1 MTDFLN
7 IPGNVKQ
14 SMLPFNLEPNRN
26 SVNQELLSGET
37 NSFMTTLDSDKFL
50 KGPGHAQMFS
60 FKYSSMLKYADKQ
73 GTYIGEDGSTINGQL
88 NICPSSYKDFIS
100 LSSDSDISLYSLF
113 DNITPFENND
123 KKTLEFERSL
133 LDKIPT
139 IRIREYQQDAKLNQ
153 VLNLF
158 GAFTEGWKL
167 GSEAGSSTGNG
178 WSLSE
183 TGKMIWTVLKKIIT
197 TLPTIL
203 VKGYK
208 DVRSLYD
215 DNVNDNYSPGS
226 TGDHQLDSFI
236 LKIPYLLYYRMMST
250 FTTNIYEVP
259 FTGKSI
265 ITSDG
270 TTGWSDYGLK
280 NMNTTGSGIFSE
292 LLNFFGKNIRIST
305 TPIWDGTS
313 ETTGS
318 TYTIQFTLFN
328 DTAGAATQNFI
339 FINTIFPNNRWLQ
352 YHIYQHSPS
361 LYDIKIDGI
370 GRAMLCAGQFECEAI
385 GPLRTPSD
393 EILRRL
399 MGHMNTGHD
408 KLNILELRRQK
419 VIVIPDA
426 YDVKLTFKSLLPD
439 NFNNYLYQFVMKDN
453 FDKYYEANTLK
464 DLHDDSAFEKF
475 SKSIVDQ
482 IKDIYNNT
490 AAELFS
496 KSYNPKDY
504 GDLSFDQ
511 LKEYADTLD
520 MSYQQYATKY
530 KDLYDKVMAK
540 YGIEGMSTINNHYLG
555 DPDTITK
562 LFNSDSYIDEFMSYR
577 YIPELKPEI
586 PKN

>member
-1 MTDFLN
+1 MADFLN

-14 SMLPFNLEPNRN
+14 SMLPFSLDPNRN
-26 SVNQELLSGET
+26 SVNQELLSDET
-37 NSFMTTLDSDKFL
+37 NSFMTALESDKFL

-215 DNVNDNYSPGS
+215 DNVNDNYS

-482 IKDIYNNT
+482 IKDIYNST
-490 AAELFS
+490 AAELFA

-504 GDLSFDQ
+504 GYLNFDQ

-555 DPDTITK
+555 DPATITQ
-562 LFNSDSYIDEFMSYR
+562 LFNSDSYIDEFMSDR
-577 YIPELKPEI
+577 YIPELKPELL
-586 PKN
+586 KK